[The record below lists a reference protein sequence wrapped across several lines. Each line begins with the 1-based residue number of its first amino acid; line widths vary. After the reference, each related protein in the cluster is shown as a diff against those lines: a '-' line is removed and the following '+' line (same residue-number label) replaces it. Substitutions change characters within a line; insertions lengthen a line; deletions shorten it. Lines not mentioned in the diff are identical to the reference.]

1 MTNNNVN
8 INTANGGNSGNNVMA
23 SHNSCSSDGGLAS
36 SIVGGHLGIGSMANN
51 NETSPKS
58 SSNQQHHHH
67 SSSATAFSAAAG
79 FWSAAYQGKPN
90 NRHFLFF
97 VACVILILYSFLFVC
112 QSFHVFVCNVRYD
125 MYNLLINFICLL

>member
-1 MTNNNVN
+1 
-8 INTANGGNSGNNVMA
+8 MA

-79 FWSAAYQGKPN
+79 FWSAAYQGKLKIGISVF
-90 NRHFLFF
+90 RSLCHLDFIF
-97 VACVILILYSFLFVC
+97 VLVCLSVIP
-112 QSFHVFVCNVRYD
+112 R
-125 MYNLLINFICLL
+125 ICL

>member
-67 SSSATAFSAAAG
+67 HSSSATAFSAAAG
-79 FWSAAYQGKPN
+79 FWSAAYQGKPK

-97 VACVILILYSFLFVC
+97 VAFV
-112 QSFHVFVCNVRYD
+112 SS
-125 MYNLLINFICLL
+125 

>member
-67 SSSATAFSAAAG
+67 HSSSATAFSAAAG

-97 VACVILILYSFLFVC
+97 VAFV
-112 QSFHVFVCNVRYD
+112 SS
-125 MYNLLINFICLL
+125 